1 MELFLKLICINILI
15 SLTLQILIGIHTF
28 LKIQKG
34 NINEFPKSFFK
45 QRMMKIIWVI
55 YISTSQNNKLGFQ
68 ELAYN
73 RKNQQDN
80 WKKVMK
86 FNKWIWLAFQI
97 VLNVNQ
103 RRIKI

>member
-1 MELFLKLICINILI
+1 MDLFLKLICINILI
-15 SLTLQILIGIHTF
+15 SLILQILIGIHTF

-73 RKNQQDN
+73 RKNQLDN
-80 WKKVMK
+80 
-86 FNKWIWLAFQI
+86 
-97 VLNVNQ
+97 
-103 RRIKI
+103 